1 MEVKKQNDIIIVSNY
16 KIQSARAVVVD
27 IEYQNNNFNGCK
39 VYYYKGKSNAVEF
52 LYDAEIGDFVAFST
66 NKNILTDKETS
77 EIKNMCAILCN
88 ACDSLT
94 VKEWAR
100 DNIMYKITYNNL
112 QQIVSIDLSTNKV
125 IEDLTTLL
133 FNKYI
138 VKYNY
143 IKNIQYN
150 YNYTDK
156 QKLTAIYDNK
166 YRDIFYNIPTTMG
179 ALTLYKIK

>member
-1 MEVKKQNDIIIVSNY
+1 MEVKKQNDAIIISNY
-16 KIQSARAVVVD
+16 KIQSAKAVVVD
-27 IEYQNNNFNGCK
+27 IEYKNNNFDGCK
-39 VYYYKGKSNAVEF
+39 VYYYKGKNNAVEF
-52 LYDAEIGDFVAFST
+52 LYDAQARDFVAFSSDR
-66 NKNILTDKETS
+66 NILADAES
-77 EIKNMCAILCN
+77 AELQNICNMFCN
-88 ACDSLT
+88 ACDNLT

-100 DNIMYKITYNNL
+100 NDIIYKITHNNL
-112 QQIVSIDLSTNKV
+112 QQVVSIELSTQKV
-125 IEDLTTLL
+125 IDDLTTLL

-143 IKNIQYN
+143 IKNIQYS

-166 YRDIFYNIPTTMG
+166 YRDTFYNIPTTMG